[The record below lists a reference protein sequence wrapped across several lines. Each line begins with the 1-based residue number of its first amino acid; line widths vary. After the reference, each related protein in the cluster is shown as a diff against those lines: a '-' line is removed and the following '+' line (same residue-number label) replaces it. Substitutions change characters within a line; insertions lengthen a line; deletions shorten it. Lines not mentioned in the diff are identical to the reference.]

1 MAGGRSEQ
9 IMEFVDAQRN
19 AVHRSQVRPNEIG
32 VAVLLLAGLMLALV
46 PAAQAAG
53 PGTSTI
59 SGVVRDAQGV
69 AQMGALVQVLGA
81 NAATLGTAFTDPR
94 GRYVITNLSPG
105 LYLVRA
111 SATLFVPATRNNLQL
126 RYGAAEVVNL
136 TLAALFDTASWLPAQ
151 RRRSD
156 EPNDDWKWTLR
167 SMANRPILRIVDQDT
182 TIEVSSSAENKSKG
196 PRTSVRESVASGD
209 GGFGSGGLH
218 DVLTLHRVLDD
229 GADMVLRS
237 DVSSP
242 RMPAGTAPSQE
253 FDLGYERAG
262 SFGSA
267 TRTMVSFRS
276 HPELIAAGP
285 SGVANASRGL
295 ESLDIMGAQRASL
308 GDVVELEVGS
318 DLSAV
323 SAGGTSGF
331 ESHPFLRL
339 TAHPSGTWTLQ
350 YRLASDP
357 ELQGFDDITSGQRE
371 VPVALVR
378 DGRLAL
384 ESGHHQEFSAS
395 HKTGR
400 ATVSG
405 AYYRDVM
412 HRTAVSGGGASYPQ
426 EAAPDAIPTGMVV
439 DPTTGTFGIL
449 AQGYTSNG
457 VRLTA
462 SAPLTEGLWIAAE
475 YSTGEG
481 MASSTGGDVSLA
493 EAVAGLSA
501 HQAHALTVA
510 LKGRLSTGTRLRS
523 SYRWQQ
529 ANMVSAIDPYSAFG
543 DQAYLSVLLR
553 QPIRMGNHLPRGLA
567 ATIDVTNLLAEGY
580 RPFLSADGRTLY
592 FAQAPR
598 TIQAGLSFSF

>member
-1 MAGGRSEQ
+1 
-9 IMEFVDAQRN
+9 
-19 AVHRSQVRPNEIG
+19 VHRSQVRPNEAG
-32 VAVLLLAGLMLALV
+32 VTALLLAGLMLALV
-46 PAAQAAG
+46 PIAHAAAR
-53 PGTSTI
+53 PGTSSI

-81 NAATLGTAFTDPR
+81 NAATVGTAFTDPR
-94 GRYVITNLSPG
+94 GRYSIANLSPG
-105 LYLVRA
+105 RYLVRA
-111 SATLFVPATRNNLQL
+111 SATLFVPATKNNLQV

-136 TLAALFDTASWLPAQ
+136 TLATLFDTASWLPAQ

-156 EPNDDWKWTLR
+156 EPSDDWKWTLR
-167 SMANRPILRIVDQDT
+167 SMANRPILRVVDQNT
-182 TIEVSSSAENKSKG
+182 SIEISSSAENQPRG
-196 PRTSVRESVASGD
+196 PRTAARESVASGD

-229 GADMVLRS
+229 GADVVLRS

-242 RMPAGTAPSQE
+242 RVPAGTAPSQE

-262 SFGSA
+262 NFGSA
-267 TRTMVSFRS
+267 TRSMVSYRS

-285 SGVANASRGL
+285 SAAADANRGL
-295 ESLDIMGAQRASL
+295 ESLDIIGGQRATL

-323 SAGGTSGF
+323 SASGASAF
-331 ESHPFLRL
+331 EDHPFLRL

-350 YRLASDP
+350 YRFASDP
-357 ELQGFDDITSGQRE
+357 ELQGFDDISSGPRAI
-371 VPVALVR
+371 PVALVR
-378 DGRLAL
+378 NGRLEL
-384 ESGHHQEFSAS
+384 ERGHHQELSAS

-400 ATVSG
+400 ATLTA

-412 HRTAVSGGGASYPQ
+412 HRTAVSGGGASYPEQ
-426 EAAPDAIPTGMVV
+426 TAPDAIPTGMVV
-439 DPTTGTFGIL
+439 DPTTGTFAIL
-449 AQGYTSNG
+449 GQGYATDG

-462 SAPLTEGLWIAAE
+462 SMPLTEGLWIAAE
-475 YSTGEG
+475 YSTGEAL
-481 MASSTGGDVSLA
+481 ASATGGDVSLA

-501 HQAHALTVA
+501 QQANALTIA
-510 LKGRLSTGTRLRS
+510 LKGRLSTGTRLRA
-523 SYRWQQ
+523 SYRWQE
-529 ANMVSAIDPYSAFG
+529 ANLVSAVDPYSAFG
-543 DQAYLSVLLR
+543 DQAYLSMLLR
-553 QPIRMGNHLPRGLA
+553 QPIRLGNHLPHGLA